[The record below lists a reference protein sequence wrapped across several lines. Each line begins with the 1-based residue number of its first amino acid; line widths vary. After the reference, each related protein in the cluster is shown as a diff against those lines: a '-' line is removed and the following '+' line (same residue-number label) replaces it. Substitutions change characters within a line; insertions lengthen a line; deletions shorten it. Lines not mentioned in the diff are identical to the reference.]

1 MCGPCDHGGRMTR
14 IGQERKTDMA
24 KLYFRY
30 GTMDSSKT
38 ANALMVQYN
47 YMEKKQKAVLLKP
60 QIEDRDGVRKIR
72 SRIGLEAECEFVEEF
87 LRRAEEEWFS
97 GKNDAYR
104 GIDCVIVD
112 EAQFLTAEQVDMF
125 ARIVDE
131 LDIPVIC
138 YGLRTD
144 FTGHLFEGSKR
155 LFELANRLEEVPT
168 VCWCGKKAKFN
179 ARVKDGKIV
188 RTGEQI
194 MMGGNESYITLCRRH
209 YFEGRLSAEGGI

>member
-47 YMEKKQKAVLLKP
+47 YMEKKQTAVLLKP

-209 YFEGRLSAEGGI
+209 FFEGRLSAEGGI

>member
-209 YFEGRLSAEGGI
+209 FFEGRLSAEGGI

>member
-1 MCGPCDHGGRMTR
+1 
-14 IGQERKTDMA
+14 MA

-30 GTMDSSKT
+30 GAMGSSKT
-38 ANALMVQYN
+38 ANAIMVQYN
-47 YMEKKQKAVLLKP
+47 YRERNQKVLMVKP
-60 QIEDRDGVRKIR
+60 QLENRDGARIIR
-72 SRIGLEAECEFVEEF
+72 SRSGLETECVF
-87 LRRAEEEWFS
+87 AEELE
-97 GKNDAYR
+97 
-104 GIDCVIVD
+104 GIDLKGYDCVIVD
-112 EAQFLTAEQVDMF
+112 EAQFLTAEQVDLF

-179 ARVKDGKIV
+179 ARVKDGKII

-209 YFEGRLSAEGGI
+209 FFEGRLSAEGGI

>member
-87 LRRAEEEWFS
+87 LKRAEEDWFS
-97 GKNDAYR
+97 GKDDAYR

-209 YFEGRLSAEGGI
+209 FFEGRLSAEGGI

>member
-47 YMEKKQKAVLLKP
+47 YMEKKQTAVLLKP

-87 LRRAEEEWFS
+87 LRRAEEDWFS
-97 GKNDAYR
+97 GKDDAYR

-209 YFEGRLSAEGGI
+209 FFEGRLSAEGGI